1 MEIGIID
8 PNILL
13 HLGLRLVVDLVESAE
28 VGGSGGA
35 AEELLDGHSATG
47 LLDCAGFAVEDVGFA
62 IAILAL
68 FVGVVEAAAVPAA
81 FLELH
86 GLRDVLERERILL
99 VEDLHFDR
107 SFR

>member
-13 HLGLRLVVDLVESAE
+13 HLGLRLVVDLLERGE
-28 VGGSGGA
+28 VGGGGGA
-35 AEELLDGHSATG
+35 AELLDGHSATG
-47 LLDCAGFAVEDVGFA
+47 LLDCAGLAVEDVGFA
-62 IAILAL
+62 VAVLAL

-86 GLRDVLERERILL
+86 GLRDVLEREGILL
-99 VEDLHFDR
+99 VEDLHFDL